1 MLYLPSLY
9 TNMKRNEMNH
19 TRLAL
24 PTLSVLTMTLLAACS
39 GESNLVSG
47 VNASSNTNDTVI
59 AESGE
64 ESEQEPGAATGAL
77 ATGRFVDSA
86 VGGLEYETA
95 TQRGVTGPDGT
106 FQYVPGENVTFAIGG
121 IVLPTVAGA
130 ELISPLTVFNTSE
143 VTDPRV
149 MNLARL
155 LQTLDTDGDAENGI
169 DISPTAIASATGLNV
184 AFDDTN
190 FDTSVS
196 NLVANS
202 GSVTTTLIDAEP
214 AASHLQETLFTEGV
228 LERPPVV
235 DSTPS
240 TTDGTS
246 DGTSSS
252 HPLVGTVRQ
261 LSTLAHDVA
270 GTVTILDDRTIQ
282 VTDFIFDGGGVNVFF
297 YVGNDG
303 RFDSAAGG
311 RPLGP
316 QLVGT
321 RQTGGTI
328 TLTLPDDL
336 TLDDFNGLSV
346 WCVPFSA
353 SFGEVDFR

>member
-1 MLYLPSLY
+1 
-9 TNMKRNEMNH
+9 MKH
-19 TRLAL
+19 TRLAM
-24 PTLSVLTMTLLAACS
+24 PALSVLTLSLLAACS
-39 GESNLVSG
+39 GESELVSG
-47 VNASSNTNDTVI
+47 AEAPVTASTASAPAPDNN
-59 AESGE
+59 EL
-64 ESEQEPGAATGAL
+64 GAG
-77 ATGRFVDSA
+77 SA
-86 VGGLEYETA
+86 VTGLEYQTA
-95 TQRGVTGPDGT
+95 TQQGVTGPDGT
-106 FQYVPGENVTFAIGG
+106 FQYVPGEDVTFSIGD
-121 IVLPTVAGA
+121 ITLPTVAGA
-130 ELISPLTVFNTSE
+130 ELITPLTVFNTDE
-143 VTDPRV
+143 ITDLRV

-155 LQTLDTDGDAENGI
+155 LQTLDVDGDTENGI
-169 DISPTAIASATGLNV
+169 DISSDAIASATGLDVEFDSAFFDADV
-184 AFDDTN
+184 A
-190 FDTSVS
+190 

-202 GSVTTTLIDAEP
+202 GSVTSRLLEAEP
-214 AASHLQETLFTEGV
+214 ATSHLQETLVTEGA

-240 TTDGTS
+240 VTDGTS
-246 DGTSSS
+246 SGVNST

-261 LSTLAHDVA
+261 FSTLAHDVA

-282 VTDFIFDGGGVNVFF
+282 VTDFVFDGGGVDVFF

-303 RFDSAAGG
+303 RFDRAAGG

-321 RQTGGTI
+321 RQNGGTI

-346 WCVPFSA
+346 WCIPFSA